1 MFGFLKKGFST
12 AMTFFSYNVL
22 NVTLL
27 KYISVNNQESK
38 NKREKKK
45 LKSAI
50 TNLYFIL
57 IVLK

>member
-27 KYISVNNQESK
+27 KYISMNNQESK

-45 LKSAI
+45 
-50 TNLYFIL
+50 NHQ
-57 IVLK
+57 